1 MMNSKKLET
10 ILVVED
16 EPEVRNYLELS
27 LRCTGYAVEKMEN
40 GEEAIQ
46 YLEENDYN
54 VSLVLLD
61 VVMPRKNGLVTL
73 QQLRRTHKDL
83 PVLMLSGASNTATI
97 VEAMKYGANDFLA
110 KPIAN
115 ADLAAAVQKAIAASA
130 HRPLSP
136 VTIREPKES
145 VKVDSSRQ
153 PVVCGAWMTK
163 MAPFLKQV
171 GASDAPVLI
180 QGETGVGKEVVA
192 GFLHAH
198 SPRAGRPILKLNCAA
213 LPSELVESELFGFER
228 GAFTG
233 AFKSKPGKFDLADT
247 GTLML
252 DEIGDMDFKL
262 QAKLLQVLQ
271 DQQFERLG
279 GRATVRVNV
288 RVIAATHCDLE
299 KAIAAGRFREDLYHR
314 LNVITVHVPP
324 LRERVDEIP
333 ALCEFFLAKYAQSGS
348 EHLEIPR
355 PLRDAL
361 AAYRWPGNVRELEN
375 YMRKYLVLRDPELLA
390 EELRA
395 RMKSKEAT
403 LSLDSRT
410 EGSAANSQ
418 PVLVQVSEARRKME
432 AEVILNSLNK
442 TRWNR
447 KQAAVML
454 GIDYKALLYKMKKLG
469 LEDKESA
476 IPDIKASLGVEENED
491 CESPAVSYPARSGWA
506 SAANGSI

>member
-1 MMNSKKLET
+1 MQPNRKLET
-10 ILVVED
+10 VLVVED
-16 EPEVRNYLELS
+16 EPEVRSYLELS
-27 LRCTGYAVEKMEN
+27 LRCHGYAVEKMED
-40 GEEAIQ
+40 GEEALQ
-46 YLEENDYN
+46 FLERGANN
-54 VSLVLLD
+54 VSVVLLD

-83 PVLMLSGASNTATI
+83 PVLMLSGASSTATI
-97 VEAMKYGANDFLA
+97 VEAMKYGATDFLP
-110 KPIAN
+110 KPIGN
-115 ADLAAAVQKAIAASA
+115 AELAAAVQKAIASTS
-130 HRPLSP
+130 RPTLP
-136 VTIREPKES
+136 PAVRETREPVKIES
-145 VKVDSSRQ
+145 GQSMI
-153 PVVCGAWMTK
+153 CGAWMNR
-163 MAPFLKQV
+163 MASFLKQV

-192 GFLHAH
+192 RFLHAN
-198 SPRAGRPILKLNCAA
+198 SPRANRPFLKLNCAA

-233 AFKSKPGKFDLADT
+233 AFKNKPGKFDLADT

-279 GRATVRVNV
+279 GRDTVRVNV

-314 LNVITVHVPP
+314 LNVISVHVPP

-333 ALCEFFLAKYAQSGS
+333 ALCEFFLAKYAPPGS
-348 EHLEIPR
+348 ERLEIPR

-361 AAYRWPGNVRELEN
+361 AAHRWTGNVRELEN
-375 YMRKYLVLRDPELLA
+375 FMRKYLVLRDPVLLT
-390 EELRA
+390 EELRSRIKNSLA
-395 RMKSKEAT
+395 LNIPSSAT
-403 LSLDSRT
+403 PPD
-410 EGSAANSQ
+410 APPQ
-418 PVLVQVSEARRKME
+418 PVLVKVNEAQRRME
-432 AEVILNSLNK
+432 SEVILNALNK

-447 KQAAVML
+447 KQAAAML

-469 LEDKESA
+469 LEDKEANAQPADSQPA
-476 IPDIKASLGVEENED
+476 A
-491 CESPAVSYPARSGWA
+491 ESPADADDVPGAYPARGAWA
-506 SAANGSI
+506 RVAHA